1 MMEIQ
6 PKHFDMAFALKYGMY
21 TFFYM
26 MCLIYCLILNKL
38 KINKLKLNFRKETRK
53 KKLHG

>member
-26 MCLIYCLILNKL
+26 MCLIYCLIFNKL